1 MKSWL
6 ITALALFGFAF
17 VLGCDDSSADSGA
30 IVVSQ
35 AQNGGTIAP
44 AAGETFTVQLA
55 GNPTTGYEW
64 TVAQIDA
71 AYLRL
76 ADSSYAADSS
86 AVGSGGVY
94 TFQFETLQPGATTL
108 GLVYRR
114 SWETTAADQAFT
126 LTVNIQSAAA
136 DDDNSSAS
144 LENTQWQLAAWSAS
158 SLDPAG
164 FDITADFAGGR
175 IGGRSAVNTYGGD
188 YSASP
193 AGAFAVGLVAMTE
206 MAGEPAAMQA
216 ESLYHSLLGQAS
228 QWRRANGQLILSAN
242 AADLLIFNP
251 R

>member
-1 MKSWL
+1 MKPWML
-6 ITALALFGFAF
+6 LGAVCAVLAGAC
-17 VLGCDDSSADSGA
+17 GCGDSSADSDEAVVFGQDRNGQTVALAVGA
-30 IVVSQ
+30 SLAV
-35 AQNGGTIAP
+35 
-44 AAGETFTVQLA
+44 ELA

-76 ADSSYAADSS
+76 IDSSYATDSS

-114 SWETTAADQAFT
+114 SWETTPADQAFT
-126 LTVNIQSAAA
+126 LTVTIQDAGTDAAP
-136 DDDNSSAS
+136 AS
-144 LENTQWQLAAWSAS
+144 LEGTSWQLAAWSAS

-175 IGGRSAVNTYGGD
+175 IGGRSAVNTYGSD

-193 AGAFAVGLVAMTE
+193 AGTFAVGLVAMTE
-206 MAGEPAAMQA
+206 MAGAPDAMQA